1 MFTIDTKNI
10 GLPKII
16 IMKIYQLINKQKNWY
31 SVLNATT

>member
-10 GLPKII
+10 PKII
-16 IMKIYQLINKQKNWY
+16 IVKIYQLINKQKNWY